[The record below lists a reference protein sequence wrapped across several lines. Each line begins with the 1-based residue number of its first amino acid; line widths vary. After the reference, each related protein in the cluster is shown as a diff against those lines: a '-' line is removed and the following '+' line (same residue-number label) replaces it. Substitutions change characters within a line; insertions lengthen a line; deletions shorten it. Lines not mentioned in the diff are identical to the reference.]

1 MHSLDQSFNTNI
13 NTSQYPKGK
22 IDLLMLRKLI
32 DYKKLDHALAALLIE
47 TYPDGYGDDDI
58 IIFKNAQGETI
69 EAVELRTADTQYL
82 VKISKSLANF
92 ISNFD
97 DTIEKELESKSEPV
111 LEEVASN
118 EYAGEQ
124 EVDFDLEDDQEAI

>member
-1 MHSLDQSFNTNI
+1 
-13 NTSQYPKGK
+13 
-22 IDLLMLRKLI
+22 MLRKLV
-32 DYKKLDHALAALLIE
+32 DYKKLGHALAALLIE

-58 IIFKNAQGETI
+58 IVFKNANGETV
-69 EAVELRTADTQYL
+69 EAVELKTSDIIYL

-111 LEEVASN
+111 LEGVESQ
-118 EYAGEQ
+118 EFEGET
-124 EVDFDLEDDQEAI
+124 EVDFEQDDDID